1 MSNLPTLQLFITI
14 KSIFQLYSIHIL
26 HYFQKMQNAPIPKS
40 NFGGDLKVETK
51 ENEGT
56 EFIIH
61 LKTD

>member
-1 MSNLPTLQLFITI
+1 
-14 KSIFQLYSIHIL
+14 
-26 HYFQKMQNAPIPKS
+26 MQNAPIPKS

-51 ENEGT
+51 EDEARPDDPVGRGT